1 MFNELT
7 SQLEFTFQI
16 PEGKLGDFANLDQ
29 ISQSEP
35 LVVRSIYPNRKA
47 KHGLHYVAICT
58 DAAENILRVNL
69 PKFSNDVAE
78 KIRSSEEMVNAVNA
92 GKCGLKASGK
102 RTSSAGNDYHMPIF
116 CDL

>member
-16 PEGKLGDFANLDQ
+16 PEGKQGEFANLDQ

-58 DAAENILRVNL
+58 DAQGNIFRVNL
-69 PKFSNDVAE
+69 PKFSNDIAE
-78 KIRSSEEMVNAVNA
+78 KIRGSEAMVNAVNA

-102 RTSSAGNDYHMPIF
+102 RTSADGNDYHLPIF